1 MYKRLID
8 IDLELLPVGS
18 IIAGYARDEFEHV
31 WYKQKNECWVP
42 CSFQDY
48 YHTSDE
54 VITFSYSEGV
64 IGYTVVREGR
74 GDLPYVRERLRM
86 GPVFCKT
93 HQKEDV
99 CHFL

>member
-1 MYKRLID
+1 MLTHTLSVCYARGMYKTLED

-18 IIAGYARDEFEHV
+18 IVAGYAKDGFEHV

-64 IGYTVVREGR
+64 TGYTVVREGR
-74 GDLPYVRERLRM
+74 REILYVR
-86 GPVFCKT
+86 
-93 HQKEDV
+93 
-99 CHFL
+99 